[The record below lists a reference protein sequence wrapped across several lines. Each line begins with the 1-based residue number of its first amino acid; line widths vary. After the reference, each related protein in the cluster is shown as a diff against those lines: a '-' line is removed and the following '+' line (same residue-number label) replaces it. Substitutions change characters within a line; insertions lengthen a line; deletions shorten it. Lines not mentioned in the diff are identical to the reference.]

1 VPSVDISSRIIF
13 GPVHSRRFGK
23 SLGIDLSPTKKQCN
37 FDCLYCE
44 LPSAKTAAFY
54 DDVVSVEMVMKALH
68 KALAEHQAIDVIT
81 ITANGEPTLYP
92 YLGELIREID
102 TIKGATKTL
111 ILSNGS
117 TIGDPKVQDALLGI
131 DMVKLSLDCATQEC
145 LKKLDRAHSGISIQK
160 IKEGMLSFRARYKG
174 VLIIEILFVKT
185 FNDKSIEI
193 AALNEFLCTLRPDRV
208 DISTIDRPPAYK
220 VKPISYEELEM
231 ILDRFDSTLPI
242 HIASRKKAASS
253 PEHYNEAE
261 ILRTLSKRPFSDEDI
276 EVLFDLESRQRLQNM
291 ILQGKI
297 SIKETNGIKFYGVS
311 QNKP

>member
-1 VPSVDISSRIIF
+1 MPSVDIGSRIIF
-13 GPVHSRRFGK
+13 GPVISRRFGK
-23 SLGIDLSPTKKQCN
+23 SLGIDLSPSRKQCN

-44 LPSAKTAAFY
+44 LAPVKTIASY
-54 DDVVSVEMVMKALH
+54 TDIVPVKIVIEALQ
-68 KALAEHQAIDVIT
+68 KLLEKYKDIDVIT

-92 YLGELIREID
+92 YLGELVSEINRF
-102 TIKGATKTL
+102 KGNIKTL

-117 TIGDPKVQDALLGI
+117 TIDDPKVQDALLGI

-145 LKKLDRAHSGISIQK
+145 LKKLDRAHGGIVIHK
-160 IKEGMLSFRARYKG
+160 IKEGMLSFRALYKG
-174 VLIIEILFVKT
+174 VLIIEILFVET
-185 FNDKSIEI
+185 INDKAEEI
-193 AALNEFLCTLRPDRV
+193 AKLNDFLSLLRPDRI

-220 VKPISYEELEM
+220 VKPLSYEALKKIAGE
-231 ILDRFDSTLPI
+231 FDSSLPL
-242 HIASRKKAASS
+242 HIASRKKTEAKQ
-253 PEHYNEAE
+253 EHYSDEE

-276 EVLFDLESRQRLQNM
+276 ETLFDLGSRQRLQNM